1 MDISPPDGSF
11 MFIWA
16 SERTGFMHLYLYQY
30 LPGADSAVEMR
41 AITSGDWVVESI
53 VGVDQVSA
61 NSPGGFSLSYSRFP
75 FTVNV
80 ASQWGLRCI
89 Q

>member
-16 SERTGFMHLYLYQY
+16 SERTGFMQLYLYQY
-30 LPGADSAVEMR
+30 IPGADSAVEMR

-53 VGVDQVSA
+53 VGVDQVS
-61 NSPGGFSLSYSRFP
+61 
-75 FTVNV
+75 
-80 ASQWGLRCI
+80 
-89 Q
+89 